1 MFYTVFSG
9 QVNRVWNMGIG
20 TVTRGAGGS
29 GAKAHSS
36 NSPSLLA
43 ALAASKQGAGSGER
57 AQFLGR
63 STFALEGAQTGCHAG
78 IFKGGGISW
87 KSEMYGAIGCL
98 TLVYPVALSLKCSA
112 GYGYGAQRMGH
123 TLCQ

>member
-1 MFYTVFSG
+1 MSYTVFSG

-43 ALAASKQGAGSGER
+43 AAAASKQGAGYGER
-57 AQFLGR
+57 APGR
-63 STFALEGAQTGCHAG
+63 SRFALEGAPTGCHAG